1 MAGRKAP
8 APAVKAKAT
17 RVKAKVPAVNPD
29 GTKRKRGAP
38 PGNQYAKG
46 NKGGG
51 RPTQYNRSHCV
62 VARTMARLGATDAE
76 ISREIGV
83 KLGTLRN
90 WARLHKEFNE
100 SLKVP
105 PVMANKRVALALL
118 QRAVGYTY
126 TEEKLVVV
134 KGTVK
139 REEVEV
145 HVPPDMRAIALW
157 TQNKMRKEFGA
168 VQQVELT
175 GKDGAPIQSETT
187 VKGVVGTVTLPTDPV
202 AAAQAYR
209 ALMEGEDTDG

>member
-1 MAGRKAP
+1 MAPRKAVT
-8 APAVKAKAT
+8 PAVKAKA
-17 RVKAKVPAVNPD
+17 PAVNPD
-29 GTKRKRGAP
+29 TTKRKRGAP

-51 RPTQYNRSHCV
+51 RPSLYSKTHCV
-62 VARTMARLGATDAE
+62 TARTMARLGATDAE
-76 ISREIGV
+76 IAQEIGI
-83 KLGTLRN
+83 KLTTLRI

-100 SLKVP
+100 SLKIP

-118 QRAVGYTY
+118 QRATGYTY
-126 TEEKLVVV
+126 AEEKVVVV
-134 KGTVK
+134 KGKVA
-139 REEVEV
+139 RVEVEV

-175 GKDGAPIQSETT
+175 GKDGAPIQSETKVT
-187 VKGVVGTVTLPTDPV
+187 GVVGTVTLPTDPI

-209 ALMEGEDTDG
+209 ALMEGDGEDG